1 MGFSWLRG
9 RKAAEKQVRRPG
21 PETSRQ
27 AARGVAGSMTRQ
39 DEAEVRRQWSLR
51 FEEGV
56 RLALADLSD
65 ELVAARQAAG
75 TQSQSLH
82 LAAMR
87 DAIDRVACEQQDPA
101 VSRACELFD
110 RLVGSAGTPLA
121 LRYEAAQLAL
131 DTLTFLVLA
140 DAVERKARAA
150 AALAQLER
158 AALRALAA

>member
-1 MGFSWLRG
+1 MGFSWFRG
-9 RKAAEKQVRRPG
+9 RRAGARSLRRPG
-21 PETSRQ
+21 ADAQPGTDARAAPARAQ
-27 AARGVAGSMTRQ
+27 A
-39 DEAEVRRQWSLR
+39 EAEVRRQWSLR
-51 FEEGV
+51 FEAGV

-65 ELVAARQAAG
+65 ELVAARQAIG
-75 TQSQSLH
+75 TQSQGLH

-101 VSRACELFD
+101 VGRACELFD

-150 AALAQLER
+150 AALAQLEQ